1 MSQIEPYSYNST
13 YKYDMIC
20 ISETYFDSSN
30 LLKIEQFNQMGTD
43 EGKNWKN
50 RIYKTYT
57 KNGWTDIN
65 YHEINDAPESV
76 TEIVNKSKSTM
87 TNQSRI

>member
-1 MSQIEPYSYNST
+1 
-13 YKYDMIC
+13 
-20 ISETYFDSSN
+20 
-30 LLKIEQFNQMGTD
+30 MGTD

-87 TNQSRI
+87 TN